1 MSGFPSNLEERMKH
15 DPYKTLGVVAVAGI
29 GVGVLLGSRILRT
42 ALTSAVS
49 YAVVELARAYLRE
62 HIPGADGTPAPTASN
77 R

>member
-1 MSGFPSNLEERMKH
+1 
-15 DPYKTLGVVAVAGI
+15 
-29 GVGVLLGSRILRT
+29 LLGSRILRT

-62 HIPGADGTPAPTASN
+62 HIPGADGAPAATASN